1 MTDYERRELIDKL
14 RCPGSTVKTALR
26 LSDCQK
32 AADELERL
40 AAQNKEYADS
50 LYDAVQKAAQKG
62 VLI

>member
-1 MTDYERRELIDKL
+1 
-14 RCPGSTVKTALR
+14 
-26 LSDCQK
+26 
-32 AADELERL
+32 L